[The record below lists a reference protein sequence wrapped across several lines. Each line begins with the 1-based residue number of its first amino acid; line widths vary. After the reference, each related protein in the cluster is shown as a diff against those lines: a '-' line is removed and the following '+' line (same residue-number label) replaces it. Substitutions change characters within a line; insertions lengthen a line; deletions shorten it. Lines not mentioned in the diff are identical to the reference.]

1 MFANT
6 VCPGPFLQA
15 RFPLICQLV
24 NARITPSGSAA
35 VNIAMNAST
44 FQVPAE
50 NIAGRWMMTLPDGR
64 AVLIRDVL
72 ETMGFNIG
80 WDGKTNT
87 IIANR

>member
-1 MFANT
+1 
-6 VCPGPFLQA
+6 
-15 RFPLICQLV
+15 
-24 NARITPSGSAA
+24 
-35 VNIAMNAST
+35 MNAST